1 MKKICFKN
9 SVALILISVTQVV
22 SAASLKPPSLA
33 LPQKGDFFPIKKEA
47 TFSWLPTK
55 NATQYRLIISSSSN
69 FNNYNP
75 AGAGKCL
82 TTNKTQKCF
91 VTTTKSTFF
100 KLPKNNSLLQTKGS
114 YFWQVEALS
123 SNNNS
128 VVYLGNNANKSGE
141 FRSFTVGE
149 LIPSFLSESIV
160 VTPNVVTIGSD
171 VTFSASLNTDLPDG
185 YTANIDIDGDSTVM
199 VGSGTDYSYTT
210 RFDSIGEKSFTL
222 TIVDSKGEII
232 NTNGDGFTVIAADDS
247 TPDIPP
253 PVVVKPPPVVTPPV
267 VKPVIVPSISTINVL
282 PASIIQGDS
291 LTFSAKLSDNLPN
304 GYSVKVNYGNG
315 FQTMNGS
322 SKNFDLT
329 AIPNVS
335 AAYKIGVYD
344 SNNVLKSN
352 QLTSNFSVSKPAPV
366 VVTPPPVVVTP
377 APVVVKTTGYTKI
390 SNSGAALSDS
400 AKLGSGSNE
409 WACTKDNKTGLIWE
423 VKTDDNGLRDKDWV
437 YSWYEPDASK
447 NGGSAG
453 DTDVTYATPNCST
466 KDNCNTYA
474 FTNAVNT
481 QGLCGAKDWRLPTNE
496 ELKGLVYCSD
506 GKTTTLG
513 KDEYGWICSSNKD
526 WNLTTTSPTINTTYF
541 PNTPTS
547 YWFWSSSPNADD
559 SYGAWIVFFSY
570 GGSGYNYKNGS
581 ANVRLVRG

>member
-253 PVVVKPPPVVTPPV
+253 PVVVKPTPVVTPPV

-304 GYSVKVNYGNG
+304 SYSVKVNYGNG

-423 VKTDDNGLRDKDWV
+423 VKTTDGGLRDMNKT
-437 YSWYEPDASK
+437 YTNYTPDYPK
-447 NGGSAG
+447 CDDGLYGAG
-453 DTDVTYATPNCST
+453 KCKEYGFTGKYGDSSNTDGFVT
-466 KDNCNTYA
+466 
-474 FTNAVNT
+474 AVNN
-481 QGLCGAKDWRLPTNE
+481 QSLCGATDWRLPTNE

-513 KDEYGWICSSNKD
+513 KDEYGYICTGSP
-526 WNLTTTSPTINTTYF
+526 TAPTINTTYF

-547 YWFWSSSPNADD
+547 YWFWSSSPSALN
-559 SYGAWIVFFSY
+559 SGSAWIVSFGYGYSSSSY
-570 GGSGYNYKNGS
+570 KYDYDS
-581 ANVRLVRG
+581 VRLVRG